1 MIKLGVYRPKSK
13 NGVLTDIFLLSD
25 EVKCPRPSFASQ
37 RATGVLAVA
46 DRTQCG
52 VRKMFSTTLRQHRRL
67 QLKNFEV

>member
-25 EVKCPRPSFASQ
+25 EVKCSRPSFASQ

-46 DRTQCG
+46 IFLLENVFDDI
-52 VRKMFSTTLRQHRRL
+52 KTT
-67 QLKNFEV
+67 